1 MQFLL
6 ARIILHCETV
16 RRNSAQFF
24 LFLFFFFARVTFPRR
39 ERNERNNLA
48 GSIRD
53 IDSFRSN
60 KRFVRGEKKKEGEE
74 GFLRV
79 TFRSIRM
86 EEKEEEKGSRKARD
100 NGG

>member
-1 MQFLL
+1 MASGQINGSF
-6 ARIILHCETV
+6 V
-16 RRNSAQFF
+16 
-24 LFLFFFFARVTFPRR
+24 
-39 ERNERNNLA
+39 ER
-48 GSIRD
+48 
-53 IDSFRSN
+53 
-60 KRFVRGEKKKEGEE
+60 KKKEGEE